1 VANSSVVTIRVGAI
15 IAAGLAIICFAI
27 FSIGHGTRIL
37 KRTDVIETHFHRI
50 NGLQAGAPVSLAGV
64 NIGAVQSIGFPD
76 DPHADYV
83 VVKLWIVDTDLPR
96 VRSDSVAQIDTMGLL
111 GDKYIEISGGNP
123 QSQSL
128 APGQVLAA
136 QDPVDLQALL
146 QKPGIDKMM
155 DNMVDI
161 AQSLQSILGSIDK
174 GHGILTELVK
184 GSPNGTPP
192 PLTLADLRT
201 TFDNMNKLAVQMNV
215 MLEKVN
221 HGRGLAGAM
230 MSDKTDGKKLLDEV
244 QQAAVTMRDTAQ
256 KVNVLVDKFNRSNG
270 AVQRL
275 LTDQQYANR
284 LLANMQTSLADMKD
298 ILRKI
303 DKGQGSVGL
312 AVNDPSLYYD
322 AKNFLGGNGSIG
334 WGVRMLNG
342 FYSLTHPFNRPPATQ
357 QSSQSVAT
365 SPMNPN
371 DPAAPQSSPSAAP

>member
-27 FSIGHGTRIL
+27 FSIGHGTRML

-50 NGLQAGAPVSLAGV
+50 NGLQSGAPVSLAGV

-123 QSQSL
+123 QSPSL
-128 APGQVLAA
+128 APGDLLAA
-136 QDPVDLQALL
+136 QDPFDLQALL

-161 AQSLQSILGSIDK
+161 TQSLQSILASIDK
-174 GHGILTELVK
+174 GHGILAELVK
-184 GSPNGTPP
+184 GGGGDDKHP

-201 TFDNMNKLAVQMNV
+201 TFDNMNKLAMQMNI
-215 MLEKVN
+215 MLDKVN

-230 MSDKTDGKKLLDEV
+230 MSDQTDGKKLLDEV
-244 QQAAVTMRDTAQ
+244 QQAAATMRDTAQ
-256 KVNVLVDKFNRSNG
+256 KVTMLVDKFNRGNG

-275 LTDQQYANR
+275 LSDQQYANQ

-303 DKGQGSVGL
+303 DAGQGSVGL
-312 AVNDPSLYYD
+312 AVNDPTLYYD

-342 FYSLTHPFNRPPATQ
+342 FYSLTHPFNRPSTQSIAT
-357 QSSQSVAT
+357 T
-365 SPMNPN
+365 PMNAADP
-371 DPAAPQSSPSAAP
+371 PAAQSNASPTP

>member
-1 VANSSVVTIRVGAI
+1 MANSSVVTIRVGAI

-27 FSIGHGTRIL
+27 FSIGHGTRML
-37 KRTDVIETHFHRI
+37 KRTDIIETHFHRI
-50 NGLQAGAPVSLAGV
+50 NGLQSGAPVSLAGV

-123 QSQSL
+123 QSPSL
-128 APGQVLAA
+128 APGDVLAA
-136 QDPVDLQALL
+136 QDPFDLQALL

-161 AQSLQSILGSIDK
+161 TQSLQSILASIDK
-174 GHGILTELVK
+174 GHGILAELVK
-184 GSPNGTPP
+184 GGGGDDKHP
-192 PLTLADLRT
+192 PLTLADLRM
-201 TFDNMNKLAVQMNV
+201 TFDNMNKLAMQMNI
-215 MLEKVN
+215 MLDKVN

-230 MSDKTDGKKLLDEV
+230 MSDQTDGKKLLDEV
-244 QQAAVTMRDTAQ
+244 QQAAATMRDTAQ
-256 KVNVLVDKFNRSNG
+256 KVTVLVDKFNRGNG

-275 LTDQQYANR
+275 LSDQQYANQ

-303 DKGQGSVGL
+303 DAGQGSVGL
-312 AVNDPSLYYD
+312 AVNDPTLYYD

-342 FYSLTHPFNRPPATQ
+342 FYSLTHPFNRPQSTQSIAT
-357 QSSQSVAT
+357 T
-365 SPMNPN
+365 PMNGADP
-371 DPAAPQSSPSAAP
+371 PAAQSNASPTP